1 MARENALKVSQS
13 TRGAGLGRLLRR
25 HLVYGAGREVE
36 THARNAIEV
45 GSSHADK
52 ASLVGIVD
60 RVDGAVL
67 IDSGVAGR
75 EPVLL
80 RRPQSGTGVFVSVVH
95 ALPFSHFGVQGGLTV
110 DGPGSAMVVR
120 RRYPRLVVDMG
131 EDLEA
136 EILVLVQKL

>member
-25 HLVYGAGREVE
+25 HLVHGAGREVE

-45 GSSHADK
+45 SSSHADEV
-52 ASLVGIVD
+52 SLVGIVD
-60 RVDGAVL
+60 RVDRAVL

-75 EPVLL
+75 EPVLF
-80 RRPQSGTGVFVSVVH
+80 RRPQSGTSAFASVVD
-95 ALPFSHFGVQGGLTV
+95 ALPFSHLGVLGSLTV
-110 DGPGSAMVVR
+110 DGPGSAVVVR
-120 RRYPRLVVDMG
+120 RRYPRLVIDVC

-136 EILVLVQKL
+136 KILVLVEEL